1 MLRALAACHVEAVLE
16 LLTQSSL
23 QNEVTGKID
32 IIHQGL
38 RNRRGMDMGAV
49 KGIEIGAV
57 RGAGHVEKLAAGG
70 SVVVPYVCHCCEI
83 RTFASE
89 RLRAG
94 GMKTVSRC

>member
-1 MLRALAACHVEAVLE
+1 
-16 LLTQSSL
+16 
-23 QNEVTGKID
+23 
-32 IIHQGL
+32 
-38 RNRRGMDMGAV
+38 MGTV

-94 GMKTVSRC
+94 GMKTVSCCRALIHSGATVGSCHTVSSSSELVGKTATSRVGY